1 MKRYDSYKD
10 SGVEWLGEIPKEWN
24 TSKMKFELTIFGRIG
39 FRGYTT
45 EDIVDE
51 GEGVISL
58 SPSNITDDFD
68 LKLSNSTFISY
79 EKYDQSP
86 EIKVFENDIVLVKT
100 SSIGKVTIIKG
111 ESLPKMTLNP
121 QLIVLKKV
129 KPNNRFL
136 YYYLISSYFQ
146 YELQNE
152 KSGGVMSTISQ
163 QKIKDFNLIIPPLFE
178 QQQIVSFLDTKTSLI
193 DSLIEKTRRKIE
205 LLKEKRTSLINEVV
219 TKGLNPNVEMKDSGV
234 EWIGEI
240 PSHWITPKLN
250 YLSNKI
256 TDGEHIS
263 PKFTESGIPFLS
275 SKDVRE
281 TGIDMNVDKFVSIE
295 DSVKMRKRCNP
306 EYGDVLVV
314 GRGNSIGRISIVNSS
329 EVFCLLGSVI
339 LLKHKKEKILNT
351 YLFFYLQSPKVFEQL
366 INTSSHSVQPTIYLE
381 GIQKQIIILPSL
393 SEQEQIVE
401 YLDEQTQLIDNTISI
416 EEKKIKLL
424 KEYRQ
429 SLISE
434 VVTGKRKVV

>member
-163 QKIKDFNLIIPPLFE
+163 QKIKDFNLIIPPLSE

-193 DSLIEKTRRKIE
+193 DSLIEKTQRKIE
-205 LLKEKRTSLINEVV
+205 LLKEKKTSLISEVV
-219 TKGLNPNVEMKDSGV
+219 TKGLNPNVNMKDSGV
-234 EWIGEI
+234 EWIGDI
-240 PSHWITPKLN
+240 PDNWNWKRMCYMFKP
-250 YLSNKI
+250 
-256 TDGEHIS
+256 
-263 PKFTESGIPFLS
+263 
-275 SKDVRE
+275 
-281 TGIDMNVDKFVSIE
+281 VSI
-295 DSVKMRKRCNP
+295 K
-306 EYGDVLVV
+306 
-314 GRGNSIGRISIVNSS
+314 
-329 EVFCLLGSVI
+329 
-339 LLKHKKEKILNT
+339 
-351 YLFFYLQSPKVFEQL
+351 
-366 INTSSHSVQPTIYLE
+366 NTSGEINLSVYRDYGVIPTNSRDDNHNVISEDTSNYKLVNVGDFVMNKMKCWMGSLGLSDYRGIVSPSYTVMKSLTQSNRKYLHNLLRSQIYIPQYRKLSYGVRIGQWDMRFE
-381 GIQKQIIILPSL
+381 DFRELPCLIPPL
-393 SEQEQIVE
+393 SEQRQIVE
-401 YLDEQTQLIDNTISI
+401 YLDEQTQKIDNTISI
-416 EEKKIKLL
+416 EEKRIELL

>member
-163 QKIKDFNLIIPPLFE
+163 QKIKE
-178 QQQIVSFLDTKTSLI
+178 GK
-193 DSLIEKTRRKIE
+193 
-205 LLKEKRTSLINEVV
+205 
-219 TKGLNPNVEMKDSGV
+219 
-234 EWIGEI
+234 
-240 PSHWITPKLN
+240 
-250 YLSNKI
+250 NKC
-256 TDGEHIS
+256 
-263 PKFTESGIPFLS
+263 L
-275 SKDVRE
+275 
-281 TGIDMNVDKFVSIE
+281 
-295 DSVKMRKRCNP
+295 CN
-306 EYGDVLVV
+306 
-314 GRGNSIGRISIVNSS
+314 GRI
-329 EVFCLLGSVI
+329 C
-339 LLKHKKEKILNT
+339 K
-351 YLFFYLQSPKVFEQL
+351 
-366 INTSSHSVQPTIYLE
+366 
-381 GIQKQIIILPSL
+381 
-393 SEQEQIVE
+393 
-401 YLDEQTQLIDNTISI
+401 
-416 EEKKIKLL
+416 
-424 KEYRQ
+424 
-429 SLISE
+429 
-434 VVTGKRKVV
+434 